1 MWQVVGHEKA
11 VGLLDRSLK
20 NGKLAHAYLFI
31 GPPHVGKMRL
41 AIDLAKALN
50 CPGEDR
56 PCGHCAQCVRIE
68 ELKHA
73 DVQVIGLDGRA
84 EIGIDQMR
92 EMQHSASLKPF
103 EGKYRVFIVDG
114 AEHLSH
120 EATNCLL
127 KTLEEPPS
135 NVQLIL
141 LALNERGLLPTV
153 LSRCQKLELRPL
165 PIATFPKILAERWGI
180 PDERAKALAKL
191 SRGCVGWAVSA
202 LTDDQLI
209 QERSERL
216 DSLLRLTE
224 EELAERFSHAAQLA
238 SQFSRDRQSV
248 YEVLSL
254 WIEWWHDLLLTKVGC
269 ANFIS
274 NVDQEAKLHEESQRY
289 GLKEIKVFIE
299 SLQQSMAQLEQ
310 NANPRLVLE
319 VLMISIPRRKGER
332 VL

>member
-1 MWQVVGHEKA
+1 MWQIVGHEKA

-20 NGKLAHAYLFI
+20 NERLAHAYLFV
-31 GPPHVGKMRL
+31 GPSHVGKMRL

-50 CPGEDR
+50 CQGEDR
-56 PCGHCAQCVRIE
+56 PCSACDQCVRIE

-73 DVQVIGLDGRA
+73 DVQVISLDGRA

-92 EMQHSASLKPF
+92 DMQHSASLRPF
-103 EGKYRVFIVDG
+103 EGRYRVFIIDG

-141 LALNERGLLPTV
+141 LAINEKRLLPTV

-165 PIATFPKILAERWGI
+165 PIATIQNTLTEHWGI
-180 PDERAKALAKL
+180 PEEMAMTLAKL
-191 SRGCVGWAVSA
+191 SSGCVGWAVSA
-202 LTDDQLI
+202 SKDERIL

-216 DSLLRLTE
+216 ASLLRLTE
-224 EELAERFSHAAQLA
+224 EELAERFSYAGQLA
-238 SQFSRDRQSV
+238 NQFGRDRQSV
-248 YEVLSL
+248 HELLSL
-254 WIEWWHDLLLTKVGC
+254 WIGWWRDLLLTKGGC
-269 ANFIS
+269 GYCIS
-274 NVDQEAKLHEESQRY
+274 NADQEERLREETQSY
-289 GLKEIKVFIE
+289 SLKAIKVFVE
-299 SLQQSMAQLEQ
+299 SLQQTMTQLEQ

-319 VLMISIPRRKGER
+319 VLMLSMPIRKGD
-332 VL
+332 

>member
-103 EGKYRVFIVDG
+103 EGNYRVFIVDG

-141 LALNERGLLPTV
+141 LALNERGLLPTL

-165 PIATFPKILAERWGI
+165 SIATFPKILAERWGI

-202 LTDDQLI
+202 LTDDQLL

-224 EELAERFSHAAQLA
+224 EELAERFAHAAQLA

-274 NVDQEAKLHEESQRY
+274 NVDQEAKLHQESQRY
-289 GLKEIKVFIE
+289 SLKEIKVFVE

-319 VLMISIPRRKGER
+319 VLMLSIPRRKGE
-332 VL
+332 

>member
-103 EGKYRVFIVDG
+103 EGNYRIFIVDG

-141 LALNERGLLPTV
+141 LALNERGLLPTL

-165 PIATFPKILAERWGI
+165 SIATFPKILAERWGI

-202 LTDDQLI
+202 LTDDQLL

-224 EELAERFSHAAQLA
+224 EELAERFAHAAQLA

-274 NVDQEAKLHEESQRY
+274 NVDQEAKLHQESQRY
-289 GLKEIKVFIE
+289 SLKEIKVFVE

-319 VLMISIPRRKGER
+319 VLMLSIPRRKGE
-332 VL
+332 